1 MIKFLDVGYLIN
13 CRHKIKREDKLVVT
27 SCVLKVI
34 RHKIKKG
41 LHLFLEKFEII
52 RDFVKKYYS
61 NISGKRRR
69 RNPKEIAEEMAQH
82 LELKG
87 YADVAF
93 LFRVIA
99 RYYIRD
105 LEEHTEKTLLQQP
118 SSKVLSKVS
127 PINYIVYLRN
137 YFKKQKN
144 YLVFP
149 DKVVNSIREELQQ
162 NNIEIAEVDDGE
174 LWLDLDSGTDREDRY
189 QLLCIKKYM
198 RNHGIPEARLLTTD
212 HRLPNIAQP
221 FENIKVEVVDCQA

>member
-13 CRHKIKREDKLVVT
+13 CRHKIKQKDRLVVT

-41 LHLFLEKFEII
+41 LHLFLERFEII
-52 RDFVKKYYS
+52 IDFVKKYYS
-61 NISGKRRR
+61 NISGERRR
-69 RNPKEIAEEMAQH
+69 RSPKEIAKKMVQL

-105 LEEHTEKTLLQQP
+105 LEEHTEKTWLR
-118 SSKVLSKVS
+118 SSSKVS

-149 DKVVNSIREELQQ
+149 DKVVDSIRKELQQ
-162 NNIEIAEVDDGE
+162 NNIEIAEIDDRE

-198 RNHGIPEARLLTTD
+198 QNHGTPEARLLTTD
-212 HRLPNIAQP
+212 HRLPDIAQP

>member
-1 MIKFLDVGYLIN
+1 MIRFLDVGYLIN
-13 CRHKIKREDKLVVT
+13 CKHKIKQEDKLVVT
-27 SCVLKVI
+27 ICVLKVI

-41 LHLFLEKFEII
+41 LYFFLEKFEII
-52 RDFVKKYYS
+52 KDFVKNYYS
-61 NISGKRRR
+61 TISGKRRR
-69 RNPKEIAEEMAQH
+69 RSPKKIAKKMVQL

-105 LEEHTEKTLLQQP
+105 LEEHTEKTWLRS
-118 SSKVLSKVS
+118 SSKVT
-127 PINYIVYLRN
+127 PINYIVYLYN

-149 DKVVNSIREELQQ
+149 DKVVNSIRKELQQ
-162 NNIEIAEVDDGE
+162 NNIEIAEIDDKE

-198 RNHGIPEARLLTTD
+198 RNNGIPEARFLTTD
-212 HRLPNIAQP
+212 HRLPDTAQP

>member
-13 CRHKIKREDKLVVT
+13 CRHKIKQKDRLVVT

-34 RHKIKKG
+34 RRKIEKG
-41 LHLFLEKFEII
+41 LHLFLERFEII

-61 NISGKRRR
+61 NISGERRR
-69 RNPKEIAEEMAQH
+69 RSTKEIAKKMVQL

-87 YADVAF
+87 YAYVAF

-105 LEEHTEKTLLQQP
+105 LEEHMEETLLRWL
-118 SSKVLSKVS
+118 SSKVS

-137 YFKKQKN
+137 YFKKQRN

-149 DKVVNSIREELQQ
+149 DKVVDSIRKELQQ
-162 NNIEIAEVDDGE
+162 NNIEIAEIDDKE
-174 LWLDLDSGTDREDRY
+174 LWLGLDWGTDREDRY
-189 QLLCIKKYM
+189 QLLCIEKYKQ
-198 RNHGIPEARLLTTD
+198 NNGIPEARLLTTD
-212 HRLPNIAQP
+212 HRLPDTAQP
-221 FENIKVEVVDCQA
+221 FGNIKVKVVDCQA

>member
-13 CRHKIKREDKLVVT
+13 CRHKIKQEDKLIVT

-34 RHKIKKG
+34 RHKIEKG

-52 RDFVKKYYS
+52 RDFVKKYHS
-61 NISGKRRR
+61 TMSGKRRR
-69 RNPKEIAEEMAQH
+69 RSLKEITEEMAQL

-87 YADVAF
+87 YTDVAF

-105 LEEHTEKTLLQQP
+105 LEEHTEKTLLR
-118 SSKVLSKVS
+118 LSAKVS
-127 PINYIVYLRN
+127 PINYIVYLHN
-137 YFKKQKN
+137 YFKKQRN

-149 DKVVNSIREELQQ
+149 DKVVDSIRKELQQ
-162 NNIEIAEVDDGE
+162 NNIEIADIDDRE

-189 QLLCIKKYM
+189 QLLCIEKYM
-198 RNHGIPEARLLTTD
+198 RNHGIPEAHLITTD
-212 HRLPNIAQP
+212 HRLPDTAQP

>member
-13 CRHKIKREDKLVVT
+13 CRHKIKQEDKLVVT

-34 RHKIKKG
+34 RHKIEKG
-41 LHLFLEKFEII
+41 LHLFLENFEII

-61 NISGKRRR
+61 TMSGKRRR
-69 RNPKEIAEEMAQH
+69 RSPKEITEEIAQH

-87 YADVAF
+87 YADIAF
-93 LFRVIA
+93 LFRAIA

-105 LEEHTEKTLLQQP
+105 LEEHTEKTLLQL
-118 SSKVLSKVS
+118 SSKVS

-137 YFKKQKN
+137 YFKKQNN

-149 DKVVNSIREELQQ
+149 DKVVDSIRKELQQ
-162 NNIEIAEVDDGE
+162 NNIEIAEIDDKE

-189 QLLCIKKYM
+189 QLLCIEKYM
-198 RNHGIPEARLLTTD
+198 RNNGTPEARLLTTD
-212 HRLPNIAQP
+212 HRLPDTAQP
-221 FENIKVEVVDCQA
+221 FENIKVKVVDCQA